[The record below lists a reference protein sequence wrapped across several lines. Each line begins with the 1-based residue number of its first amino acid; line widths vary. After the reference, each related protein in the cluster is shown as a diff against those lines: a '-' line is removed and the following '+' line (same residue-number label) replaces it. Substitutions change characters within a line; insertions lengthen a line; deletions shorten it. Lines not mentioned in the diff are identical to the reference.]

1 MALRIEDVLDMW
13 KTDSEIDELKLDE
26 ASQQSARLHA
36 KYLEM
41 LSVTRLQ
48 LKKKEAEF
56 KVLLKDKF
64 LWYNGK
70 MSKDE
75 MDARG
80 WDYDPLN
87 GLKVLKG
94 DMDRFYDSD
103 SDIQNAQM
111 KIDYLK
117 ELVSTLEEIMIMSN
131 IRWRHQNIK
140 NMIEHRKFTSGI

>member
-1 MALRIEDVLDMW
+1 MALRLEDVLEMW

-26 ASQQSARLHA
+26 ASQESARLHA

-56 KVLLKDKF
+56 KTLLLNKWKQ
-64 LWYNGK
+64 YHGK
-70 MSKDE
+70 LSKDE
-75 MDARG
+75 LDELG
-80 WDYDPLN
+80 WEYDPLN

-94 DMDRFYDSD
+94 DMDKFFDAD
-103 SDIQNAQM
+103 PEIQNSQM
-111 KIDYLK
+111 RIDYLK
-117 ELVSTLEEIMIMSN
+117 ELVATLEEIINN

>member
-1 MALRIEDVLDMW
+1 MW
-13 KTDSEIDELKLDE
+13 KNDSEIDELNLDG

-41 LSVTRLQ
+41 LSVTRLK
-48 LKKKEAEF
+48 LKQKDMEF
-56 KVLLKDKF
+56 KVLLRDKW

-70 MSKDE
+70 MSKEEID
-75 MDARG
+75 DRG
-80 WDYDPLN
+80 WSYDPLG

-94 DMDRFYDSD
+94 DMNYFYDSD
-103 SDIQNAQM
+103 PDIQAAQG
-111 KIDYLK
+111 KIEYLK
-117 ELVSTLEEIMIMSN
+117 EVVSTLEEIMTN

>member
-13 KTDSEIDELKLDE
+13 KADSEIDELKLDD

-56 KVLLKDKF
+56 RVLLKDKF

-80 WDYDPLN
+80 WNYDPLN

-117 ELVSTLEEIMIMSN
+117 ELVSTLEEIMGN

>member
-1 MALRIEDVLDMW
+1 MALRIEDVLEMW
-13 KTDSEIDELKLDE
+13 KTDSEIDELKLDD

-56 KVLLKDKF
+56 KTLLKDKF

-80 WDYDPLN
+80 WSYDPLN

-111 KIDYLK
+111 RIDYLK
-117 ELVSTLEEIMIMSN
+117 ELVATLEEIMGN

>member
-1 MALRIEDVLDMW
+1 MALRIEDVLEMW
-13 KTDSEIDELKLDE
+13 KTDSEIDELKLDD

-36 KYLEM
+36 KYLEL

-70 MSKDE
+70 MSRDE

-80 WDYDPLN
+80 WSYDPLN

-103 SDIQNAQM
+103 ADIQNAQM

-117 ELVSTLEEIMIMSN
+117 ELVSTLEEIMGN

>member
-1 MALRIEDVLDMW
+1 MTLRIEDVLEMW

-26 ASQQSARLHA
+26 ASQESARLHS

-80 WDYDPLN
+80 WSYDPLN

-103 SDIQNAQM
+103 PDIQNAQM

-117 ELVSTLEEIMIMSN
+117 ELVATLEEIMSN
-131 IRWRHQNIK
+131 IRFRNNNIK
-140 NMIEHRKFTSGI
+140 NMIEWRKFTSGI

>member
-1 MALRIEDVLDMW
+1 MALRIEDVLEMW

-26 ASQQSARLHA
+26 ASQESARLHS

-80 WDYDPLN
+80 WSYDPLN

-103 SDIQNAQM
+103 PDIQNAQM

-117 ELVSTLEEIMIMSN
+117 ELVATLEEIMSN
-131 IRWRHQNIK
+131 IRFRNNNIK
-140 NMIEHRKFTSGI
+140 NMIEWRKFTSGI

>member
-1 MALRIEDVLDMW
+1 MALRLEDVLEMW

-26 ASQQSARLHA
+26 ASQESARLHA

-56 KVLLKDKF
+56 NVLLKDKF

-70 MSKDE
+70 MTKDE

-80 WDYDPLN
+80 WNYDPLN

-103 SDIQNAQM
+103 PDIQNAKM

-117 ELVSTLEEIMIMSN
+117 ELVSTLEEIMGN
-131 IRWRHQNIK
+131 IRFRPNNIK
-140 NMIEHRKFTSGI
+140 NMIEWRKFTSGI

>member
-48 LKKKEAEF
+48 LKRKEAEF
-56 KVLLKDKF
+56 RVLLKDKF

-80 WDYDPLN
+80 WDYYPLN

-117 ELVSTLEEIMIMSN
+117 ELVSTLEEIMGN
-131 IRWRHQNIK
+131 IRFRSNNIK
-140 NMIEHRKFTSGI
+140 NMIEWRKFTSGI

>member
-1 MALRIEDVLDMW
+1 MALRIEDVLEMW
-13 KTDSEIDELKLDE
+13 KTDSEIDELKLDD

-36 KYLEM
+36 KYLEL

-70 MSKDE
+70 MSRDE
-75 MDARG
+75 IDARG
-80 WDYDPLN
+80 WSYDPLN

-111 KIDYLK
+111 RIDYLK
-117 ELVSTLEEIMIMSN
+117 ELVATLEEIMGN

>member
-1 MALRIEDVLDMW
+1 MALRIEDVLEMW
-13 KTDSEIDELKLDE
+13 KTDSEIDELKLDD

-56 KVLLKDKF
+56 RVLLKDKF

-80 WDYDPLN
+80 WNYDPLN

-117 ELVSTLEEIMIMSN
+117 ELVSTLEEIMGN

>member
-13 KTDSEIDELKLDE
+13 KTDSEIDELKLDD

-56 KVLLKDKF
+56 RVLLKDKF

-80 WDYDPLN
+80 WNYDPLN

-117 ELVSTLEEIMIMSN
+117 ELVSTLEEIMGN

-140 NMIEHRKFTSGI
+140 NMIEWRKFTSGV

>member
-1 MALRIEDVLDMW
+1 
-13 KTDSEIDELKLDE
+13 
-26 ASQQSARLHA
+26 
-36 KYLEM
+36 
-41 LSVTRLQ
+41 
-48 LKKKEAEF
+48 
-56 KVLLKDKF
+56 
-64 LWYNGK
+64 

-80 WDYDPLN
+80 WSYDPLN

-111 KIDYLK
+111 RIDYLK
-117 ELVSTLEEIMIMSN
+117 ELVSVLEEIMGN

-140 NMIEHRKFTSGI
+140 NMVEWRKFTSGI

>member
-1 MALRIEDVLDMW
+1 MALRIEDVLEMW
-13 KTDSEIDELKLDE
+13 KTDSEIDELKLDD
-26 ASQQSARLHA
+26 ASQQSARLHS

-41 LSVTRLQ
+41 LSITRLQ
-48 LKKKEAEF
+48 LKKKESEF
-56 KVLLKDKF
+56 RVLLKDKF

-80 WDYDPLN
+80 WSYDPLN

-111 KIDYLK
+111 RIDYLK
-117 ELVSTLEEIMIMSN
+117 ELIAVLEEIMGN